1 MGIKIKN
8 LQTGEF
14 EKFNIPALKGEKGE
28 PGEIEPSEKVDYIG
42 KQHSK
47 LRDTMNANVDYI
59 IKTAIGE
66 FNYLD
71 YEGQHITATNSIEGH
86 AKSAI
91 LSGSTKYQIG
101 EFIQDV
107 YVPVQKFKTGY
118 YLDWETGVLTSGED
132 NHKYCEDYIP
142 LPTGV
147 TSITSKGSSNWKKL
161 CCYDSNKNFISGV
174 NGTVKL
180 EDLTLNIPS
189 NAKYFRYSINT
200 SQGKNEY
207 INVVSNTG
215 LLLASSNYNIPCEL
229 ISCKMPVLTTTGK
242 NLAIV
247 SNVRL
252 EGIRSNS
259 GGHPNNIIMKNISV
273 EEGKTYTISGVGSKS
288 DNMSD
293 ITFTRYEHRNP
304 TNSNNHSQLW
314 NEIGRDDSNTTF
326 TIPKGIKYVSFTFG
340 NCVYNNN
347 GEDGWLQWDSIQLE
361 ESSVATSY
369 EPFKTNIL
377 STPKEVVLR
386 SLPNGVK
393 DTLNLNTG
401 EYVQRIGEIVLN
413 GSETWVADNV
423 GLNARNNFSA
433 YTTIADKKDDGQNT
447 YGSIDN
453 STLNNKL
460 CNGAYDYLTGS
471 RGDNEGSNGMVQ
483 KRYLISIAKTKLVA
497 QDLAGF
503 KAWLQANPVT
513 VQYELATPII
523 KTVDLSDNHVYSYKG
538 TTHYSCSSEEGTLVP
553 TLSVKVPTDTQLT
566 IQEQKATTQTLL
578 IKNMDL
584 QQSIKEV
591 QAMNLAFNTALYNS
605 FNDIREEVED
615 IKKHVSTNENLEG
628 SF

>member
-59 IKTAIGE
+59 IKTATGE

-71 YEGQHITATNSIEGH
+71 YEGQHITATNTIEGH

-91 LSGSTKYQIG
+91 LSGSTKHQIG

-118 YLDWETGVLTSGED
+118 YLNWETGVLTSGQN

-161 CCYDSNKNFISGV
+161 CCYDSNKNFISGA
-174 NGTVKL
+174 NGNDGL
-180 EDLTLNIPS
+180 DDLTLNIPS
-189 NAKYFRYSINT
+189 NAKYFRYSTNIMK
-200 SQGKNEY
+200 GKNEY

-229 ISCKMPVLTTTGK
+229 ISCKMPVLTTSNQDNILGKCSVGVRSAYGGYIKKLTDTTGEFK
-242 NLAIV
+242 VTNSSQDVGINFGGV
-247 SNVRL
+247 NTIIGGDKWCYVTVRFGEDMSNVNFNKTRGWTL
-252 EGIRSNS
+252 LKDNRTLVFKELTYGGNGI
-259 GGHPNNIIMKNISV
+259 GGL
-273 EEGKTYTISGVGSKS
+273 
-288 DNMSD
+288 NMSNGSGLVLNQLY
-293 ITFTRYEHRNP
+293 TFEVIAIIPISSAWTF
-304 TNSNNHSQLW
+304 
-314 NEIGRDDSNTTF
+314 DD
-326 TIPKGIKYVSFTFG
+326 
-340 NCVYNNN
+340 
-347 GEDGWLQWDSIQLE
+347 
-361 ESSVATSY
+361 Y
-369 EPFKTNIL
+369 EPYKTNIL
-377 STPKEVVLR
+377 TVNEPIELRGIGEVQ
-386 SLPNGVK
+386 
-393 DTLNLNTG
+393 DTLDLLTG
-401 EYVQRIGEIVLN
+401 EVIERIGEAVLDGSSNEEYVQSTLSLNNTIAFGIVLYDMKPKGASIN
-413 GSETWVADNV
+413 NKFITSAAD
-423 GLNARNNFSA
+423 
-433 YTTIADKKDDGQNT
+433 
-447 YGSIDN
+447 DN
-453 STLNNKL
+453 SDYEHSYSSRYQNKNL
-460 CNGAYDYLTGS
+460 VWFFINKG
-471 RGDNEGSNGMVQ
+471 
-483 KRYLISIAKTKLVA
+483 KLSSLDVS
-497 QDLAGF
+497 GF
-503 KAWLQANPVT
+503 RQWLSQNPIT
-513 VQYELATPII
+513 VQYQLATESV

-538 TTHYSCSSEEGTLVP
+538 TTHYSCSSEEGSLVP

-605 FNDIREEVED
+605 FNSIREEVED
-615 IKKHVSTNENLEG
+615 IKKHISTNENLEG

>member
-28 PGEIEPSEKVDYIG
+28 PGEIESSEKVDYIG

-71 YEGQHITATNSIEGH
+71 YEGQRITATNSIEGH
-86 AKSAI
+86 ARSAI

-107 YVPVQKFKTGY
+107 YASVQQFKTGY
-118 YLDWETGVLTSGED
+118 YLGHED
-132 NHKYCEDYIP
+132 GTLIQGGNEHKYCEDYAP

-161 CCYDSNKNFISGV
+161 CCYDSNKNFISGA
-174 NGTVKL
+174 NGNNGL
-180 EDLTLNIPS
+180 DDLTLNIPS
-189 NAKYFRYSINT
+189 NAKYFRYSTNT
-200 SQGKNEY
+200 AKGENEY

-242 NLAIV
+242 NLYVDKGGKINSDIV
-247 SNVRL
+247 LHTGL
-252 EGIRSNS
+252 EVVGNRFIPNSHTQVSPGETHTLYRKNATLNIGIRF
-259 GGHPNNIIMKNISV
+259 
-273 EEGKTYTISGVGSKS
+273 Y
-288 DNMSD
+288 D
-293 ITFTRYEHRNP
+293 INKKYIP
-304 TNSNNHSQLW
+304 STNS
-314 NEIGRDDSNTTF
+314 I
-326 TIPKGIKYVSFTFG
+326 Y
-340 NCVYNNN
+340 
-347 GEDGWLQWDSIQLE
+347 
-361 ESSVATSY
+361 SS
-369 EPFKTNIL
+369 TNIL
-377 STPKEVVLR
+377 VFKTPSDCYYIRFIDEYNKLDNTYAVYLGDHSSSFEYEPCKSNILTTPSDLELRGIGNVKDELNVMTGEVVER
-386 SLPNGVK
+386 V
-393 DTLNLNTG
+393 G
-401 EYVQRIGEIVLN
+401 EVVLN
-413 GSETWVADNV
+413 GSESWGT
-423 GLNARNNFSA
+423 GLWSNQVEGIGFEMKIKNDVSPSVFVKAISNKFLYDTSNNFQN
-433 YTTIADKKDDGQNT
+433 DGEYFDMVGAGNGET
-447 YGSIDN
+447 WIRIRILRSKL
-453 STLNNKL
+453 STE
-460 CNGAYDYLTGS
+460 DI
-471 RGDNEGSNGMVQ
+471 E
-483 KRYLISIAKTKLVA
+483 
-497 QDLAGF
+497 GF
-503 KAWLQANPVT
+503 KKWLSQNNVKIL
-513 VQYELATPII
+513 YELSDKPI

-538 TTHYSCSSEEGTLVP
+538 ITHYSCSSEEWSLVP
-553 TLSVKVPTDTQLT
+553 TLSIKVPTDTQLT

-605 FNDIREEVED
+605 FNSIREEVED